1 MAHTRDA
8 SAASQYSQNIHVGQ
22 GRGLKV
28 IENGGLAPGVGF
40 EPTRP
45 RGPTAVLV
53 QLRQHVLK
61 INAFCIVLRDIDADY
76 AIGHLTIT

>member
-1 MAHTRDA
+1 MEK
-8 SAASQYSQNIHVGQ
+8 AACIDPPTFCDLLSDQDLRAAKLG
-22 GRGLKV
+22 
-28 IENGGLAPGVGF
+28 PGVGF

-45 RGPTAVLV
+45 RGPTAVLA